1 MKKNFSDYIVALVVI
16 VCSLVLLGA
25 MTVALS
31 GYRVGKPGRTLEID
45 FPDITGIKLH
55 SEVRYAGAPAGRVI
69 GVRLLTPAER
79 AAAEAGKRRN
89 AVRVTASLNN
99 DVPPLRTDTIA
110 SLGAETLLGEKFVAL
125 SAGSPDA
132 PNLAGTAAIQGAP
145 GATID
150 DLMQSVGPILQTA
163 NEILDKLKGDLAALM
178 PKVGSVADSAQTAV
192 KSAQDLLTN
201 GGKLISDNEGGV
213 KTSVEQLQKV
223 MTNLNNLLTNNLD
236 DLLKKADGLVANTDH
251 NLAARMKELRV
262 VLENLKVITTHAKA
276 ITETLGEKPSRIIW
290 GNKPNALPP
299 EQTIIRS
306 DEPVPV
312 KVR

>member
-31 GYRVGKPGRTLEID
+31 GYRVGKPGRTLDID

-89 AVRVTASLNN
+89 AVRVTVSLNN
-99 DVPPLRTDTIA
+99 DVPLLRSDTIA
-110 SLGAETLLGEKFVAL
+110 SLGAETMLGEKFVAL

-132 PNLAGTAAIQGAP
+132 PNLAGAAAIQGAP

-150 DLMQSVGPILQTA
+150 DLLQSVGPILQTA

-192 KSAQDLLTN
+192 KSAQDMLTN
-201 GGKLISDNEGGV
+201 GGKLISDNEAGV

-236 DLLKKADGLVANTDH
+236 ELLKKADGLVSNTDH

-290 GNKPNALPP
+290 GNKPNTLPP
-299 EQTIIRS
+299 EQTIIKS
-306 DEPVPV
+306 DESVPV